1 MPDPRHLLPVSIL
14 RFSERPAWAMICRM
28 TFAQSSPRLAQLLDH
43 CRRFADANAG
53 PDGSAPTPARG
64 LTVVRALHPGD
75 LMVAVQ
81 KPVIAMLLQGRK
93 RVTTLGASFEYAPGE
108 AMVVAADIPT
118 VSRITGASIAAPY
131 YALVLELD
139 PAILHAMSPAVSVRS
154 GEARPVR
161 VEPIDAEV
169 IDASLRLAGLLD
181 RPAALSALGDG
192 LLRELHYWLL
202 MGVHGPAIA
211 ALGVPDSHAGRI
223 SRAVD
228 ILRREYARPI
238 RVEELAE
245 AAAMSEPAFHK
256 HFRAITTL
264 SPLQFQKQLRLIE
277 ARRLMLAEGAQIA
290 QAAHAVGY
298 ASVTQFTREYGR
310 LFNAPPGKD
319 IRAANAVA

>member
-1 MPDPRHLLPVSIL
+1 MAIAQNNPPLAELL
-14 RFSERPAWAMICRM
+14 A
-28 TFAQSSPRLAQLLDH
+28 H
-43 CRRFADANAG
+43 CRRFADARSG

-64 LTVVRALHPGD
+64 LSVVRALHPGD

-93 RVTTLGASFEYAPGE
+93 SVTTLGESFEYAPGE

-118 VSRITGASIAAPY
+118 VSRITRASIAAPY
-131 YALVLELD
+131 YAFVLELD
-139 PAILHAMSPAVSVRS
+139 PAILRALSPAVCVGP

-161 VEPIDAEV
+161 FEPIDAEV
-169 IDASLRLAGLLD
+169 IDAALRLARLLD
-181 RPAALSALGDG
+181 QPKALSVLGGG

-211 ALGVPDSHAGRI
+211 ALGAPDSHAGRI
-223 SRAVD
+223 ARAVD
-228 ILRREYARPI
+228 ILRREYARSV

-245 AAAMSEPAFHK
+245 VAGMSEPAFHK
-256 HFRAITTL
+256 HFRAVTTL

-277 ARRLMLAEGAQIA
+277 ARRLMLTEGTKIT

-310 LFNAPPGKD
+310 LFHAPPGKD
-319 IRAANAVA
+319 IRLANAVA

>member
-1 MPDPRHLLPVSIL
+1 
-14 RFSERPAWAMICRM
+14 M
-28 TFAQSSPRLAQLLDH
+28 TIAQSSSPLAQLLVH

-64 LTVVRALHPGD
+64 LTLVRALHPGE

-93 RVTTLGASFEYAPGE
+93 RVTTLGASFEYAPGQ
-108 AMVVAADIPT
+108 AMVVTADIPT
-118 VSRITGASIAAPY
+118 VSRITHASIAAPY

-139 PAILHAMSPAVSVRS
+139 PAILRALRPAVSVRS
-154 GEARPVR
+154 GEAPPVR
-161 VEPIDAEV
+161 VEPIDTEV
-169 IDASLRLAGLLD
+169 IDAALRLARLLD
-181 RPAALSALGDG
+181 RPEALPVLADG

-223 SRAVD
+223 ARAVD

-277 ARRLMLAEGAQIA
+277 ARRLMLAEGAKIA
-290 QAAHAVGY
+290 QAAHTVGY

-310 LFNAPPGKD
+310 LFDAPPGRD
-319 IRAANAVA
+319 IRIANAVA

>member
-1 MPDPRHLLPVSIL
+1 MEVAQNTPLLD
-14 RFSERPAWAMICRM
+14 
-28 TFAQSSPRLAQLLDH
+28 QLLLQ

-53 PDGSAPTPARG
+53 ADGLAPTPARG
-64 LTVVRALHPGD
+64 LSVVRALRPGD
-75 LMVAVQ
+75 LTVAVQ

-93 RVTTLGASFEYAPGE
+93 RVTTLGASFDYAPGE

-118 VSRITGASIAAPY
+118 VSQITRASVAEPY

-139 PAILHAMSPAVSVRS
+139 PSILSALCPVVSIRP

-169 IDASLRLAGLLD
+169 IDASLRLARLLD
-181 RPAALSALGDG
+181 RPAALSVLGDG

-223 SRAVD
+223 ARAVD
-228 ILRREYARPI
+228 ILRRAYARPV
-238 RVEELAE
+238 RVEDLAE
-245 AAAMSEPAFHK
+245 AAGMSAPAFHK

-264 SPLQFQKQLRLIE
+264 SPVQFQKQLRLIE
-277 ARRLMLAEGAQIA
+277 ARRLMLAEGAKIA

-310 LFNAPPGKD
+310 LFDAPPGRD
-319 IRAANAVA
+319 IRTASTFA

>member
-1 MPDPRHLLPVSIL
+1 MSI
-14 RFSERPAWAMICRM
+14 
-28 TFAQSSPRLAQLLDH
+28 AQSTSPLARLLVH

-53 PDGSAPTPARG
+53 PDGLAQTPVRG
-64 LTVVRALHPGD
+64 LSVVRILQPGD

-118 VSRITGASIAAPY
+118 VSRVTRASIAAPY

-139 PAILHAMSPAVSVRS
+139 PAILSALIPAVPVRQ
-154 GEARPVR
+154 GETRPVR
-161 VEPIDAEV
+161 IEPIDPEV
-169 IDASLRLAGLLD
+169 IDAALRLARLLD
-181 RPAALSALGDG
+181 RPEALSVLGDG
-192 LLRELHYWLL
+192 LLQELHYWLL
-202 MGVHGPAIA
+202 TGVHGPAIA
-211 ALGVPDSHAGRI
+211 ALGAHDSHAGRI
-223 SRAVD
+223 ARAVD
-228 ILRREYARPI
+228 LLRRDYARPV
-238 RVEELAE
+238 RVEELAG
-245 AAAMSEPAFHK
+245 AAGMSEPAFHK

-277 ARRLMLAEGAQIA
+277 ARRLMLTEGAKIA

-310 LFNAPPGKD
+310 LFHAPPGKD
-319 IRAANAVA
+319 IRVATALA